1 MSILFGTRARI
12 LYNGSVKT
20 LGKSPPKDHKEALM
34 LYQDFDPLKKQMF
47 QVLDET
53 GKIVNPKLVPK
64 IDDDTL
70 LRMYR
75 VMSLGRIADDKAI
88 QFQRQGRM
96 LTYAPN
102 HGQEAC
108 QIGPMAAT
116 KPEDWLVLAFRE
128 LNAMLYKGVT
138 LEQAYLYWYGN
149 EAGSRTD
156 DGVHVLPVNIPI
168 GSQISHAAG
177 LAYAAK
183 VRGTG
188 EVAVA
193 YIGEGGTSHGEFHE
207 GLNFG
212 ANLSAPM
219 VVIVQNNQYA
229 ISTPRH
235 KTTKAATIAQKAV
248 AYGIPGIQ
256 VDGNDV
262 LAMFAATKEAVD
274 RARAGE
280 GPTLIEAVTY
290 RMGPH
295 TTSDNPKLYRSDDEV
310 ALWEKKDPLIR
321 FKNYLI
327 SKSLWT
333 EEQDLKLQEEQKQY
347 VLDTFKKVED
357 SGLVPLEDI
366 FRYTYQVMP
375 KHLQEQLQDY
385 KNYLKAEG
393 L

>member
-1 MSILFGTRARI
+1 
-12 LYNGSVKT
+12 
-20 LGKSPPKDHKEALM
+20 M

-75 VMSLGRIADDKAI
+75 TMSLGRIADDKAI

-116 KPEDWLVLAFRE
+116 KQSDWLVLAFRE

-156 DGVHVLPVNIPI
+156 DDVHVLPVNIPI

-183 VRGTG
+183 IRGTG

-212 ANLSAPM
+212 ANLNAPM

-262 LAMFAATKEAVD
+262 LAMYAATKEAVD

-327 SKSLWT
+327 SKSLWS

-366 FRYTYQVMP
+366 FRYTYQDMP